1 MFTYYQEAKSEE
13 FMKAFEVPVEKTV
26 VLRGGMRRDINI
38 DRLVVGD
45 IVDVKFG
52 DKIPADIRIISCS
65 GFKVDNS
72 SLTGESEPRPRYA
85 NSEDPDPLESK
96 NLAFFATDAVEGFCT
111 GVVLRTGDRT
121 MMGHIAQL
129 TGTLNAEKTPLSS
142 EINLFVT
149 FITTFAVTIGVI
161 FFILAVAK
169 GSTFPNAL
177 IYLIGIITANVPEGL
192 LPTLTV
198 CLTLAAQR
206 MKARKCLFYKLE
218 AVETLGSISVIC
230 TDKTGTL
237 TANKMAVAHLW
248 YDGAVHDAH
257 CMEYS
262 DLSTQRRPQ
271 SKGWEALSMVIGLC
285 SNATFKEN
293 QGHIKIMD
301 RKCNGDCSESALLK
315 FYELEVGSVTEFR
328 DLHTKVFEIPFN
340 SSNKYQVSIHEWDD
354 ESYVLVIKGA
364 PETVIKL
371 CSSFLDRQGKEESMH
386 TSFSEHFTSAHDQL
400 ASQGERVLAFA
411 HKHLDPRSYPQ
422 GYVFDPEKADELL
435 QGLCFAGLVSL
446 FDPPRGNVS
455 EAIAKCRMAGI
466 KVIMVT
472 GDHPNTAKAIGRAV
486 GIISPGVHTAD
497 EMLTS
502 NGVHSS
508 SQPQA
513 IVIHGA
519 DLANMTD
526 SDIEDVLHNYSEII
540 FARTSPTQKLRI
552 VEGCQRAGLVVAVTG
567 DGVNDAPALR
577 KAHIGIAMGITG
589 TEVAK
594 QVADMILLDDNF
606 ASIVSA
612 IEEGRLLFDNL
623 KKTISY
629 ALTANIPELTP
640 FLFFI
645 LAGIP
650 LPIGPIALV
659 LICIGSDITPAI
671 SLAYEKA
678 ESNIMQRPPRNPKT
692 DRLASHK
699 LMFHSYAQIGMIESA
714 AGFLTYFVVMG
725 ESGFMPSTL
734 LGLSVAWNDPTA
746 NVQDSFGQDWTYD
759 NRKSLEYTCYTAFFV
774 SIVVSQWV
782 NLIVCK
788 TRRNSIFKH
797 GIQNYYT
804 VFALMAATCVAVFLT
819 YFPVI
824 GEYLSFREIRIDWW
838 VVSISFSLLIF
849 TYDELRKHFIRQWK
863 GTTETLFLY

>member
-1 MFTYYQEAKSEE
+1 
-13 FMKAFEVPVEKTV
+13 
-26 VLRGGMRRDINI
+26 MRYDSNI

-45 IVDVKFG
+45 IVDIKFG
-52 DKIPADIRIISCS
+52 DKIPADIRIITCS

-72 SLTGESEPRPRYA
+72 SLTGESEPRPRHA
-85 NSEDPDPLESK
+85 DSEDPDPLESK
-96 NLAFFATDAVEGFCT
+96 NLAFFVTNAVE

-121 MMGHIAQL
+121 MIGHIAQL
-129 TGTLNAEKTPLSS
+129 TGTLNAEKTQLAS

-149 FITTFAVTIGVI
+149 SITTFAVTIGVI
-161 FFILAVAK
+161 FFILAVIT
-169 GSTFPNAL
+169 GSSLPNAF
-177 IYLIGIITANVPEGL
+177 IYLIGIIIANVPEGL

-198 CLTLAAQR
+198 CLTLASQC

-218 AVETLGSISVIC
+218 AVETLGSTSVIC
-230 TDKTGTL
+230 TDKTETL

-248 YDGAVHDAH
+248 YDGAVHDVH

-262 DLSTQRRPQ
+262 ALSTQTRPQ

-285 SNATFKEN
+285 SNASRT
-293 QGHIKIMD
+293 
-301 RKCNGDCSESALLK
+301 CNGDCSESALLK

-340 SSNKYQVSIHEWDD
+340 SSNKYQ
-354 ESYVLVIKGA
+354 
-364 PETVIKL
+364 
-371 CSSFLDRQGKEESMH
+371 EESMD
-386 TSFSEHFTSAHDQL
+386 TSFSEHFISAHDQL

-411 HKHLDPRSYPQ
+411 HKHLDPRSYPR
-422 GYVFDPEKADELL
+422 GYVFDPEKAEELL

-455 EAIAKCRMAGI
+455 EAIAKCKMAGI

-486 GIISPGVHTAD
+486 GIISTGVHTAD

-526 SDIEDVLHNYSEII
+526 SDIADVLHNYSEII
-540 FARTSPTQKLRI
+540 FARSSPTQKLRI
-552 VEGCQRAGLVVAVTG
+552 VEGCQRAGLVVAMTG
-567 DGVNDAPALR
+567 DGVNDTPALR

-629 ALTANIPELTP
+629 ALTTNIPKLAP

-659 LICIGSDITPAI
+659 LICVGSDITPAI

-725 ESGFMPSTL
+725 ESGYMPST
-734 LGLSVAWNDPTA
+734 
-746 NVQDSFGQDWTYD
+746 FRTYD
-759 NRKSLEYTCYTAFFV
+759 NRKNLEYTCYTAFFV

-797 GIQNYYT
+797 GIQ
-804 VFALMAATCVAVFLT
+804 
-819 YFPVI
+819 
-824 GEYLSFREIRIDWW
+824 
-838 VVSISFSLLIF
+838 
-849 TYDELRKHFIRQWK
+849 
-863 GTTETLFLY
+863 